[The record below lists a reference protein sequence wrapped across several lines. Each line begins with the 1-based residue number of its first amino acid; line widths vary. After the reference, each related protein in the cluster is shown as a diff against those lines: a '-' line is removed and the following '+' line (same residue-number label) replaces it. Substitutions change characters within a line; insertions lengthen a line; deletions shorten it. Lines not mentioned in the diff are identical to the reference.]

1 MTDTVVFL
9 SVDPYSLKN
18 SQLQS
23 MQSTCGGLLSKQDEL
38 DSRREVRR
46 RDKADRATVEHAL
59 DPRTRIV
66 LFKLLSRGA
75 ISQIDG
81 CVSTGSRTLI

>member
-1 MTDTVVFL
+1 MREL
-9 SVDPYSLKN
+9 PGA
-18 SQLQS
+18 
-23 MQSTCGGLLSKQDEL
+23 CGSLLSKHNEL

-81 CVSTGSRTLI
+81 CVSTGLFIYM